1 MRGVAPWY
9 NLDAVSG
16 KTPRRGAPSRM
27 GGWGA
32 LFVLVNACLLAVQ
45 AWRLRREPDLQ
56 QRLLVMCAVLA
67 VLVTAF
73 MPRAHELRYWLYVPL
88 LVLPVNLRYL
98 SRSPYRPIVP
108 GALVAL
114 MAYGVAQAVLSP
126 ESDLLTA
133 RRLSMAAL
141 RADMP
146 QQVTQSLRATGRYC
160 DPADDWLFRFSER

>member
-1 MRGVAPWY
+1 
-9 NLDAVSG
+9 
-16 KTPRRGAPSRM
+16 
-27 GGWGA
+27 
-32 LFVLVNACLLAVQ
+32 VQ